1 MKCSKSLNTFDGI
14 IYPKESVSKI
24 SKWLS
29 LARKPH
35 PSNLVD
41 GLSNSAF
48 HIFFAKLL
56 HILISLVL
64 LLNFASFSW
73 HPKHNKSSN
82 SGNNLKQSS
91 GIYFWIYSLITPSL
105 IILQHAASLCL

>member
-1 MKCSKSLNTFDGI
+1 MNSSKLENTLEGM
-14 IYPKESVSKI
+14 IYPNSSSSFLEKL
-24 SKWLS
+24 LS
-29 LARKPH
+29 SDNNPH

-41 GLSNSAF
+41 GWSNSAF
-48 HIFFAKLL
+48 HIFLAKLL
-56 HILISLVL
+56 HILISFE